1 MHAPWYWIESPDGTP
16 MVSSKVYKNDS
27 FPHKLHYPFMS
38 LIHVGKVFARHPA
51 VRPFLW
57 QKLSCNPYL
66 RSCEKN
72 VRHFSN
78 IVQGKIFEILFDQI
92 LCQVPH
98 IHAGFGDFDPFSKSQ
113 KEKRESLV
121 FRVSQKWHM
130 SWLSLCS
137 AWHFCLCFSILV
149 HIRNVKKLIV
159 CEGKC
164 PLCVLS
170 ARCFRGLWMMHHLL
184 LPFSPA
190 WFKLKVSVSSLT
202 SGEAT
207 LLCVGNSMGVS
218 WVCHIAVRWEL
229 NGCVMGMSHCCVLGT
244 QWVCHGYVTLLCV
257 GNSMG
262 VSWVCL

>member
-1 MHAPWYWIESPDGTP
+1 MDGALNSCGENYHCSQYTLISAVVWTAPGSWRPAQDRKGEWVGVTFYQTMSFDSMTIAGEPNSFSFVTSFRIQYQFTMHAPWYWIESPDGTP

-27 FPHKLHYPFMS
+27 FSHKLHYPFMS

-92 LCQVPH
+92 LYQVLH

-121 FRVSQKWHM
+121 FRMSQK
-130 SWLSLCS
+130 
-137 AWHFCLCFSILV
+137 
-149 HIRNVKKLIV
+149 
-159 CEGKC
+159 
-164 PLCVLS
+164 
-170 ARCFRGLWMMHHLL
+170 
-184 LPFSPA
+184 
-190 WFKLKVSVSSLT
+190 
-202 SGEAT
+202 
-207 LLCVGNSMGVS
+207 
-218 WVCHIAVRWEL
+218 
-229 NGCVMGMSHCCVLGT
+229 
-244 QWVCHGYVTLLCV
+244 
-257 GNSMG
+257 
-262 VSWVCL
+262 